1 MDTNSNLINWEKFND
16 LKKKEGFFI
25 ENICI
30 DVRPSEQFKI
40 YSFNNFTNIPLMDLK
55 RNINKLSEIFNDKNK
70 AIYIMCRRG
79 FASSDATNFLVQNG
93 FINVYSIEGGLT
105 EYKSKFDQNIP
116 EF

>member
-1 MDTNSNLINWEKFND
+1 
-16 LKKKEGFFI
+16 
-25 ENICI
+25 
-30 DVRPSEQFKI
+30 
-40 YSFNNFTNIPLMDLK
+40 MDLK